1 MRLRLDSVVGPR
13 GVQDTLAT
21 ACRLADQLLVT
32 RRLHEAKKFLNEQI
46 PLAQKVLGP
55 DHIDTLMFRY
65 TYVKVLCGFVGQT
78 PKELQYSAKQKRALD
93 EVISELED
101 VFKRV
106 HRVFGPSHS
115 YSKELSGKL
124 DRLRNLRRQHAHRFQ
139 ST

>member
-1 MRLRLDSVVGPR
+1 MGQRVVVEG
-13 GVQDTLAT
+13 
-21 ACRLADQLLVT
+21 LV
-32 RRLHEAKKFLNEQI
+32 LQ
-46 PLAQKVLGP
+46 G
-55 DHIDTLMFRY
+55 Y
-65 TYVKVLCGFVGQT
+65 TMKVLCGFVGQT

>member
-1 MRLRLDSVVGPR
+1 MQRSCEPFGLFESFSSFVAVEPQFPSIYLSPQAQAIFGPPELLIR
-13 GVQDTLAT
+13 
-21 ACRLADQLLVT
+21 ACKIA
-32 RRLHEAKKFLNEQI
+32 LHNE
-46 PLAQKVLGP
+46 L
-55 DHIDTLMFRY
+55 
-65 TYVKVLCGFVGQT
+65 GFVGQT
-78 PKELQYSAKQKRALD
+78 PEELQYSAKQKRALD

-124 DRLRNLRRQHAHRFQ
+124 DRLRNLRREHAHRFQ